1 MKKNLKSLF
10 LRINFQLNITSLK
23 SENVPEKKQGISR
36 FFTILTLQ
44 THDSSLQKLTLFFL
58 ETSVL
63 ENMDDLKGGGGVI

>member
-10 LRINFQLNITSLK
+10 LRINFQLNIISLK
-23 SENVPEKKQGISR
+23 SKNVQEKKQGISR

-44 THDSSLQKLTLFFL
+44 THDSSLQKLTAFFL

-63 ENMDDLKGGGGVI
+63 ENMDDLKGGGG

>member
-10 LRINFQLNITSLK
+10 LRINFQLNIISLK
-23 SENVPEKKQGISR
+23 SENVPEKKPGISW

-63 ENMDDLKGGGGVI
+63 ENMDDLKGGGGG